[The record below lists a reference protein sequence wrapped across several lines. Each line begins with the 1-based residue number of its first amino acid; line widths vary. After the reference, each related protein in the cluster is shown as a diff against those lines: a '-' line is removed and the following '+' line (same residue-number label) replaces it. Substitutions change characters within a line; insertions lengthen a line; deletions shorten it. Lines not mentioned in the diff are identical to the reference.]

1 MKYVLALFFTILP
14 VKAYSSL
21 DCNEVPDCFD
31 LGFSLEDEEGCP
43 ENGYMYCPFNLAYKK
58 CVSFQTTDCEELG
71 FNQSDKSAWC
81 ASEVKCPKD
90 ETYTLCASGKAVAN
104 ICNIGDI
111 FYANGTCFAVD
122 EYSPSLGTP
131 IGVVFYVTNGGQ
143 HGKIVNLNDIT
154 FKEKYVFDPA
164 NPYGYSKTYKTI
176 RYGLKGVEGSFSYY
190 DTDSLKEALKDTSSP
205 VFNGK
210 ADTSLMATLTAS
222 SCDKEEGTAAY
233 TEFCVSMAGRAAVA
247 FYPVASVST
256 NANYGAGQWWV
267 PSIGELAY
275 LYGFVPL
282 NVTSS
287 GGKSGADGSVI
298 GPVNYALEKLA
309 SEGVSAAKMS
319 GQYWSSTQFSASNAW
334 KIDMSDGGR
343 SNASK
348 GTTSALRLITDF

>member
-21 DCNEVPDCFD
+21 DCNAVPDCFD

-43 ENGYMYCPFNLAYKK
+43 ENGYIYCPFNSTYKK

-111 FYANGTCFAVD
+111 FYANGTCFSAD
-122 EYSPSLGTP
+122 EYSPTLGTP
-131 IGVVFYVTNGGQ
+131 IGVVFYVTDGGQ
-143 HGKIVNLNDIT
+143 HGKMVNLKNIT
-154 FKEKYVFDPA
+154 FKTNYVFDPE
-164 NPYGYSKTYKTI
+164 NPYGQRYATI
-176 RYGLKGVEGSFSYY
+176 RYGLKNVTGDFSYY
-190 DTDSLKEALKDTSSP
+190 TTETLKDNLKSTSSP
-205 VFNGK
+205 VFNGQ

-222 SCDKEEGTAAY
+222 SCTENEGSADF

-247 FYPVASVST
+247 FYPVTSVST

-267 PSIGELAY
+267 PSVGELAY
-275 LYGFVPL
+275 LYGFVSSS
-282 NVTSS
+282 VTAS

-309 SEGVSAAKMS
+309 SEGINAAKIS
-319 GQYWSSTQFSASNAW
+319 GEYWSSTQFSASNAW
-334 KIDMSDGGR
+334 KVNLSDGSRTNEG
-343 SNASK
+343 K
-348 GTTSALRLITDF
+348 GNTNALRLITDF